1 MVSESLK
8 DHLKENIEEFLALR
22 GKNIIESNSLIILQD
37 RIIPYLNIF
46 LDLNFGDLTL
56 EQSTTVNNILKDFND
71 SITNLNKSIH
81 RFSGIPDEDFKGV
94 KLEAEKVESL
104 FNKYK
109 AALDSFYTFSMVN
122 GLNKSISSLDQQF
135 SQVTTHISLFENQV
149 NESIEGLEVL
159 AKKLAL
165 PSYATVYEKE
175 AEKLQKAS
183 EDWLKVG
190 IILITLFLYM
200 LYNMMFL
207 QISIPVIDH
216 IDPNI
221 LLFVFL
227 SLRMTVIVF
236 CLFII
241 YFVIHKHNILKH
253 NSTLNRARAN
263 ALAAFRGFVETSKDE
278 ETRNIILL
286 KITDFIFSASNTGYL
301 KNEEVKDALKDTNA
315 VLATLMNFTGKK

>member
-1 MVSESLK
+1 MELESLK
-8 DHLKENIEEFLALR
+8 DNLNENIKEFLSSWNR
-22 GKNIIESNSLIILQD
+22 TSMDMNSSIIIRSQ
-37 RIIPYLNIF
+37 IIPYLKFF
-46 LDLNFGDLTL
+46 LSLDFRDLAL
-56 EQSTTVNNILKDFND
+56 EQASTLCTILEELNMSFVK
-71 SITNLNKSIH
+71 LNKSIY
-81 RFSGIPDEDFKGV
+81 RFRGIPDEDLKDVSLEV
-94 KLEAEKVESL
+94 KYLEEV

-109 AALDSFYTFSMVN
+109 PDLDSFYTFSMVN
-122 GLNKSISSLDQQF
+122 GLNKSISSLNQQF
-135 SQVTTHISLFENQV
+135 SQLTTHVSIFENQV

-183 EDWLKVG
+183 EDWLRVG

-207 QISIPVIDH
+207 QISIPKIEH
-216 IDPNI
+216 IDSNI

-263 ALAAFRGFVETSKDE
+263 ALAAFRGFVETS
-278 ETRNIILL
+278 
-286 KITDFIFSASNTGYL
+286 
-301 KNEEVKDALKDTNA
+301 
-315 VLATLMNFTGKK
+315 

>member
-1 MVSESLK
+1 MKLESLK
-8 DHLKENIEEFLALR
+8 DNLNKNIKEFLSSW
-22 GKNIIESNSLIILQD
+22 NETSMDINSSFIIRSH
-37 RIIPYLNIF
+37 IIPYLEFF
-46 LDLNFGDLTL
+46 LSLDFRDLAL
-56 EQSTTVNNILKDFND
+56 EQATTLCSILEELNMSFVK
-71 SITNLNKSIH
+71 LNKSIY
-81 RFSGIPDEDFKGV
+81 RFRGIPDEDLKDVSLEV
-94 KLEAEKVESL
+94 KYLEEV

-109 AALDSFYTFSMVN
+109 PNLDSFYTFSMVN
-122 GLNKSISSLDQQF
+122 RLNKSIDSLNNEF
-135 SQVTTHISLFENQV
+135 SKVTNHVTLFQNQV
-149 NESIEGLEVL
+149 NESIEGLHVL
-159 AKKLAL
+159 AEKLAL

-175 AEKLQKAS
+175 AERLQKAS

-200 LYNMMFL
+200 LYKMMFL
-207 QISIPVIDH
+207 QISIPAIDH

-227 SLRMTVIVF
+227 SLRMTVIIF

-301 KNEEVKDALKDTNA
+301 KNEDVKDALKDTNA
-315 VLATLMNFTGKK
+315 ILATLMNISGKK

>member
-1 MVSESLK
+1 MVSESYKEYLK
-8 DHLKENIEEFLALR
+8 DNIEEFLRLR
-22 GKNIIESNSLIILQD
+22 ENIIIDSNSLIIFQH
-37 RIIPYLNIF
+37 RIIPYLKEF
-46 LDLNFGDLTL
+46 LGLNFGDLTS
-56 EQSTTVNNILKDFND
+56 QQATIVNGILKDFND
-71 SITNLNKSIH
+71 SITKLNKAIH
-81 RFSGIPDEDFKGV
+81 RFRGIPDDDFKDA
-94 KLEAEKVESL
+94 KLEAENIESL

-109 AALDSFYTFSMVN
+109 ADLDSFYTFSMVN
-122 GLNKSISSLDQQF
+122 RLNKSMNGLDQRF
-135 SQVTTHISLFENQV
+135 SQVTANVSVFESNV
-149 NESIEGLEVL
+149 NESIEGLQVL
-159 AKKLAL
+159 AKQLAL
-165 PSYATVYEKE
+165 PSYADVYEKE
-175 AEKLQKAS
+175 AEKLQKAA

-190 IILITLFLYM
+190 IILITIFLYM

-207 QISIPVIDH
+207 KISIPIIEH

-253 NSTLNRARAN
+253 NATLNRSRAN

-278 ETRNIILL
+278 ETKNVILL

-301 KNEEVKDALKDTNA
+301 KNEEVKDVLKDTNA
-315 VLATLMNFTGKK
+315 VLAALMSVSGKK

>member
-1 MVSESLK
+1 MELESLK
-8 DHLKENIEEFLALR
+8 DRLNENIKELLSSWNRTSMDINSSF
-22 GKNIIESNSLIILQD
+22 IIRSQIV
-37 RIIPYLNIF
+37 PYLEFF
-46 LDLNFGDLTL
+46 LGLDFGDLTL
-56 EQSTTVNNILKDFND
+56 EQSSLLCNILDEIDMSFVQ
-71 SITNLNKSIH
+71 LNKSIY
-81 RFSGIPDEDFKGV
+81 RFRGIPDEDFKGV
-94 KLEAEKVESL
+94 DREIKYLEET

-109 AALDSFYTFSMVN
+109 PNLDSFYTFSMVN
-122 GLNKSISSLDQQF
+122 RLNKSIESLNHQF
-135 SQVTTHISLFENQV
+135 SNVTTHVSSFEDQV
-149 NESIEGLEVL
+149 KESIEGLQVL

-183 EDWLKVG
+183 EAWLKVG
-190 IILITLFLYM
+190 IILIILFLYM
-200 LYNMMFL
+200 LYKMMFL
-207 QISIPVIDH
+207 QISIPEIEH

>member
-1 MVSESLK
+1 MELESLK
-8 DHLKENIEEFLALR
+8 DNLNENIKEFLSSWNR
-22 GKNIIESNSLIILQD
+22 TSMDMNSSIIIRSQ
-37 RIIPYLNIF
+37 IIPYLKFF
-46 LDLNFGDLTL
+46 LSLDFRDLAL
-56 EQSTTVNNILKDFND
+56 EQASTLCTILEELNMSFVK
-71 SITNLNKSIH
+71 LNKSIY
-81 RFSGIPDEDFKGV
+81 RFRGIPDEDLKDVSLEV
-94 KLEAEKVESL
+94 KYLEEV

-109 AALDSFYTFSMVN
+109 PDLDSFYTFSMVN
-122 GLNKSISSLDQQF
+122 GLNKSISSLNQQF
-135 SQVTTHISLFENQV
+135 SQLTTHVSIFENQV

-183 EDWLKVG
+183 EDWLRVG

-207 QISIPVIDH
+207 QISIPKIEH
-216 IDPNI
+216 IDSNI

-241 YFVIHKHNILKH
+241 YFVIYKHNILKH

>member
-1 MVSESLK
+1 MKVESLK
-8 DHLKENIEEFLALR
+8 DNLNKNIKEFLASW
-22 GKNIIESNSLIILQD
+22 NETSMDINSSFKI
-37 RIIPYLNIF
+37 RSHIIPYLEFF
-46 LDLNFGDLTL
+46 LSLDFKDLAL
-56 EQSTTVNNILKDFND
+56 EQATTLCSILEELNMSFVK
-71 SITNLNKSIH
+71 LNKSIY
-81 RFSGIPDEDFKGV
+81 RFKGIPDEDLKDVSVEV
-94 KLEAEKVESL
+94 KYLEEV

-109 AALDSFYTFSMVN
+109 SDLDSFYTFSMVN
-122 GLNKSISSLDQQF
+122 RLNKSINSLNNKF
-135 SQVTTHISLFENQV
+135 SQVTNNVTLFQNQV
-149 NESIEGLEVL
+149 NESIEGLQVL
-159 AKKLAL
+159 AEKLAL

-207 QISIPVIDH
+207 QISIPVLDH

-301 KNEEVKDALKDTNA
+301 KNEDVKDALKDTNA
-315 VLATLMNFTGKK
+315 ILATLMNISGKK

>member
-1 MVSESLK
+1 MELESLK
-8 DHLKENIEEFLALR
+8 DNLNENIKEFLSSWNR
-22 GKNIIESNSLIILQD
+22 TSMDMNSSIIIRSQ
-37 RIIPYLNIF
+37 IIPYLKFF
-46 LDLNFGDLTL
+46 LSLDFRDLAL
-56 EQSTTVNNILKDFND
+56 EQASTLCTILEELNMSFVK
-71 SITNLNKSIH
+71 LNKSIY
-81 RFSGIPDEDFKGV
+81 RFRGIPDEDLKDVSLEV
-94 KLEAEKVESL
+94 KYLEEV

-109 AALDSFYTFSMVN
+109 PDLDSFYTFSMVN
-122 GLNKSISSLDQQF
+122 GLNKSISSLNQQF
-135 SQVTTHISLFENQV
+135 SQLTTHVSIFENQV

-183 EDWLKVG
+183 EDWLRVG

-207 QISIPVIDH
+207 QISIPKIEH
-216 IDPNI
+216 IDSNI